1 MSTKHIK
8 VLKIGG
14 MKRMKGFRNLFNS
27 CMLNKKGGRGI
38 VMIRVLFV
46 CLGNICRSPMAEAVF
61 RDLVSNDKLSAQ
73 IEVDSAGTSNW
84 HIGKSPHEGT
94 RKILDTYEISY
105 DGMKARQLRRED
117 ADLFKYVIVMD
128 DSNKENAAHI
138 CSTASD
144 EQIVLLTDFLQT
156 RTDTF
161 VPDPYFTGDFNE
173 TYDLILEGCE
183 QLLYHIKQEH
193 NL

>member
-1 MSTKHIK
+1 MSTKPIK
-8 VLKIGG
+8 VMKIVD
-14 MKRMKGFRNLFNS
+14 MKRIKGFRNLSNS
-27 CMLNKKGGRGI
+27 CMLNKKDGRSLVVI
-38 VMIRVLFV
+38 HVLFV

-84 HIGKSPHEGT
+84 HIGKPPHEGT

-105 DGMKARQLRRED
+105 DGMKAHQLRRED

-183 QLLYHIKQEH
+183 QWLYHIKQEH
-193 NL
+193 N